1 MQQVNKEKTKRQ
13 TCIPEIHTSRK
24 GTTLCSTVQTTVQTD
39 SLFGKNTLF
48 ANAQGINV
56 FANAQVIMLLPAHVH
71 LLWWENSTTVG
82 IAPVARAD
90 HQGSWPNGT
99 APRAWSPRLLK
110 PGHSVHLVDPVNLL
124 CSL

>member
-1 MQQVNKEKTKRQ
+1 MSTYRQRMQQVNKEKTKRQ

-71 LLWWENSTTVG
+71 HLLLYSTPTEFYT
-82 IAPVARAD
+82 PT
-90 HQGSWPNGT
+90 H
-99 APRAWSPRLLK
+99 K
-110 PGHSVHLVDPVNLL
+110 
-124 CSL
+124 